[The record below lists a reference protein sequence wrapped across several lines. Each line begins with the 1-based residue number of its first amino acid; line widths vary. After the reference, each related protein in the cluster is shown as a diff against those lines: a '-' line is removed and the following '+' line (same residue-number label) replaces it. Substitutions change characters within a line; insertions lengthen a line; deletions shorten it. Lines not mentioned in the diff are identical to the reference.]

1 MKLIAITIGFIGAD
15 VVTGLIKA
23 LAQKNLDSAKLR
35 EGAVHKLAEVAAVG
49 LAYLCQHIPTYMDI
63 PATIPLLVPVC
74 AYLVIMEIISCIEN
88 LCVANPNLAKVFG
101 KYLEKLKEV
110 GEK

>member
-23 LAQKNLDSAKLR
+23 LAQKNLDSSKLR
-35 EGAVHKLAEVAAVG
+35 GGAVHKLAEVAAVG
-49 LAYLCQHIPTYMDI
+49 LAYLCQHIPAYMGI
-63 PATIPLLVPVC
+63 TAAIPLLTPVC
-74 AYLVIMEIISCIEN
+74 VYLVIMEIISCVEN